1 MSKREWYRSTLNG
14 DRGYRAKDEAGLDV
28 IQLDRPNE
36 IITRPYKPS
45 EWKRDDDHRPLNRS
59 HLGRIAFTADAAL
72 CYAMGKRDDH
82 EGDWNNLSNKQR
94 IAWMEDGPSSEG
106 TRRQLYEA
114 VMAVIEPLG
123 E

>member
-1 MSKREWYRSTLNG
+1 MSKREWYRSALNG
-14 DRGYRAKDEAGLDV
+14 DRGYRATDEDGQDV

-59 HLGRIAFTADAAL
+59 HLGMVAFAADAKL
-72 CYAMGKRDDH
+72 CQVMGKRDDH
-82 EGDWNNLSNKQR
+82 EGDWGNLSNKQR
-94 IAWMEDGPSSEG
+94 IAWMEDGPKSEG
-106 TRRQLYEA
+106 VRRRMYEA
-114 VMAVIEPLG
+114 LMGAIAELG